1 MCQHFIFDYQLC
13 NDNRGNHIQGQTMA
27 CVGTGRS
34 VMSEVPSRKDSGI
47 LKYVSVTSSIL

>member
-13 NDNRGNHIQGQTMA
+13 NDNRGNHIQGKTMA